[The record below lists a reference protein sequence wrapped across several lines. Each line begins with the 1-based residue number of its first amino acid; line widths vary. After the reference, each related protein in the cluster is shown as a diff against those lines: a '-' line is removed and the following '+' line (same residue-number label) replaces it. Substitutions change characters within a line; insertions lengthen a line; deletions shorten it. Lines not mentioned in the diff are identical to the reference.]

1 VAAKNRILIVDDEPR
16 MRQVLTLLLQKWGY
30 RVQTAAGGREALDQ
44 LQETEVD
51 LVLTDLKMPGMEGN
65 ELLRE
70 LKKLNPALPV
80 IIMTAYGT
88 VKSAVEA
95 MKAGAYDYI
104 LKPFDNEELRITLD
118 RAVSYH
124 RLVKDNTALRKELVN
139 RYHPDNIIGGS
150 RAIQKVLELVER
162 VAPTRVTIL
171 IQGESGTGKELI
183 ARAIHYYSPR
193 ASGPFVAIN
202 CAALSE
208 TLLESELF
216 GHERGAFTG
225 ADRSRRGKFEEAH
238 GGTILLDEIGE
249 TTNNFQTKLLR
260 VLQEEEFM
268 RVGGNERIKVDV
280 RVIASTNRDLDKR
293 VREGRFRED
302 LFYRLKVVPI
312 TLPPLRER
320 KEDIPELAQF
330 FALRTAQD
338 NGIPYKPLSE
348 EAMELLKES
357 EWRGNVRELENT
369 IERAVILSRDEAIGP
384 TDIWLP
390 IDRDENATP
399 EPSRKEDFSLIN
411 MPLNEYVDEMTRQ
424 HILRTLERK
433 EWRKQEAA
441 DALGVDR
448 ATLYRMIKRYGL
460 ESQTQGNF

>member
-1 VAAKNRILIVDDEPR
+1 VTAKNRILIVDDETR
-16 MRQVLTLLLQKWGY
+16 MRQVLSLLLQRWTY
-30 RVQTAAGGREALDQ
+30 RVETVGSAKEALEKLKDDD
-44 LQETEVD
+44 VD
-51 LVLTDLKMPGMEGN
+51 LVLTDLKMPGMGGS

-70 LKKLNPALPV
+70 IKKEHPQLPV

-104 LKPFDNEELRITLD
+104 LKPFDNEDLRLTLE
-118 RAVSYH
+118 RAADYH
-124 RLVKDNTALRKELVN
+124 RLVKDNTSLRRELTN
-139 RYHPDNIIGGS
+139 RYHPDNIIGSSGGM
-150 RAIQKVLELVER
+150 KHVLDLVER
-162 VAPTRVTIL
+162 VAASRATVL
-171 IQGESGTGKELI
+171 IQGESGTGKELV

-225 ADRSRRGKFEEAH
+225 ADRARRGKFEEAD
-238 GGTILLDEIGE
+238 GGTLLLDEVGE

-260 VLQEEEFM
+260 VLQEGEII

-280 RVIASTNRDLDKR
+280 RVLAATNKDLEQLVQERK
-293 VREGRFRED
+293 FRED

-320 KEDIPELAQF
+320 REDIPELAEF
-330 FALRTAQD
+330 FALRTAED
-338 NGIPYKPLSE
+338 NGIPYKPLSP
-348 EAMELLKES
+348 EAIELLKGCD
-357 EWRGNVRELENT
+357 WPGNVRELENT
-369 IERAVILSRDEAIGP
+369 LERAVILSRGDQIEAE
-384 TDIWLP
+384 DIWLP
-390 IDRDENATP
+390 LDRTAPRTP
-399 EPSRKEDFSLIN
+399 APVADPSLSTL
-411 MPLNEYVDEMTRQ
+411 PLNEYVDEMTRQ

-433 EWRKQEAA
+433 EWKKQEAA
-441 DALGVDR
+441 DELHVDR

-460 ESQTQGNF
+460 ENQTPSRE